1 MELYM
6 TILAVCIFLIFIR
19 NMNYFYHQEMFEVIK
34 LRKFKSVHPCLYDHF
49 LLVELFYCGEIGKF

>member
-19 NMNYFYHQEMFEVIK
+19 NMIYFYQEMFEVIK
-34 LRKFKSVHPCLYDHF
+34 LRKFKSVHACL
-49 LLVELFYCGEIGKF
+49 